1 MDDLTLTSA
10 CARGDPQALR
20 LFDDRY
26 LSRLPGLLGRVRL
39 SPAELDELKQKLR
52 EHLLLPRAGRGP
64 RIGDF
69 EGRAPLS
76 SWLRVAAV
84 RLALN
89 LRRDQARHGAETASM
104 DGQPAV
110 ILDPE
115 LAAIRRR
122 FGDDFGR
129 ALRDAFASLQPRERN
144 LLRLHFVER
153 LGIDA
158 LASVLQ
164 VSRATAAR
172 HLAAARE
179 ALVERTILNLR
190 SRLRLAPAELDSLV
204 AQVRSKL
211 EISLGALLH
220 E

>member
-1 MDDLTLTSA
+1 
-10 CARGDPQALR
+10 
-20 LFDDRY
+20 
-26 LSRLPGLLGRVRL
+26 
-39 SPAELDELKQKLR
+39 
-52 EHLLLPRAGRGP
+52 
-64 RIGDF
+64 
-69 EGRAPLS
+69 
-76 SWLRVAAV
+76 
-84 RLALN
+84 
-89 LRRDQARHGAETASM
+89 
-104 DGQPAV
+104 
-110 ILDPE
+110 
-115 LAAIRRR
+115 
-122 FGDDFGR
+122 
-129 ALRDAFASLQPRERN
+129 LRDAFASLQPRERN

-179 ALVERTILNLR
+179 ALVERTIFNLR